1 MKIDRILWRIVTVA
15 LSPVLAFTLGACG
28 QQATDTEPASQPE
41 LRSSSAAPQYKIDP
55 FWPKPLPNNWI
66 IGQVSGL
73 AVDLHDHIWIV
84 HRPRSL
90 TAHEAAAVQDP
101 PTADCCVPAPSI
113 VEFDPEGNV
122 VQAWGGPTW
131 NQEQSVLDTSYGSAN
146 VAEWVDPEDGWPA
159 AEHGLFVDHED
170 NLWMGG
176 NGMDDH
182 VVLKMSP
189 SGERLL
195 TIGYWYETGGSNDP
209 QRLGRPADIAVDP
222 ETREVFVADGYLN
235 HRIVVFDAD
244 TGEYKRHWGAY
255 GERPDDEPWPEY
267 DPEAE
272 QFRGYRN
279 PVHTVRLSVD
289 GLLYMTDR
297 TSNRIQVFLRDG
309 TFVREAIVAPQTLG
323 QGSAW
328 DLALSSDPAQAWL
341 FMADGHNKKVWIISR
356 EDLAVIGS
364 FGQGGRQAG
373 QFEWVHNIA
382 SDSRGN
388 LYTAEVNT
396 GKRVQKFLPAT
407 TN

>member
-1 MKIDRILWRIVTVA
+1 MKPGRILWRIATIA
-15 LSPVLAFTLGACG
+15 LSPALVLTLGACG
-28 QQATDTEPASQPE
+28 QQATDTESSASQPQSQSFSSTSMDSAQ
-41 LRSSSAAPQYKIDP
+41 SSSAAPQYRIDP

-90 TAHEAAAVQDP
+90 TAHEAAAAQNP

-113 VEFDPEGNV
+113 IEFDPEGNV

-131 NQEQSVLDTSYGSAN
+131 NQDLG
-146 VAEWVDPEDGWPA
+146 EWVDPEDGWPA
-159 AEHGLFVDHED
+159 NEHGLFVDHED

-309 TFVREAIVAPQTLG
+309 TFMREAIIAPQTLD

-341 FMADGHNKKVWIISR
+341 FMADGHNKKIWVISR
-356 EDLAVIGS
+356 EDLAVAGS

-396 GKRVQKFLPAT
+396 GKRIQKFLSETA
-407 TN
+407 N